1 MEKKKIL
8 FTARDMKIGGI
19 EKALVTL
26 LNYLI
31 QEYDITLILE
41 KKEGELLKKLD
52 YKIKVEEYTPND
64 NKILIIRK
72 VINLFNRIK
81 AIFKYKNKFDTSVS
95 FATYSVPGSFIARI
109 ASKNSI
115 LWGHMNY
122 LDQFSNDKD
131 KVKDFFVNINYNKF
145 SKIVFVSKGGM
156 YSFVEVF
163 PNMKKR
169 TFCCNNLIDGKHI
182 LSLSR
187 QTISYN
193 KEENE
198 FLFLNVS
205 RHDEEQK
212 KLSRI
217 IEAAN
222 KLKDEKFKFKVLFIG
237 EGKDTKKYKDMVNN
251 LGLNDKIIFLG
262 RMDNPY
268 PYFRIADCVLLSSD
282 YEGYPVVFI
291 ESFIL
296 NTPIITTNFTD
307 CDDVRDGKG
316 IVVNKNVN
324 EIFKAM
330 KKMLDEG
337 YTNKKFD
344 YNEYNNAIK
353 EKLREILE
361 G

>member
-31 QEYDITLILE
+31 EEYDITLVLE
-41 KKEGELLKKLD
+41 KKEGQLLKKLD
-52 YKIKVEEYTPND
+52 YKIKIEEYTPND
-64 NKILIIRK
+64 DKILIIRK
-72 VINLFNRIK
+72 TINLFNRVK
-81 AIFKYKNKFDTSVS
+81 ATFKYKNKFDTSVS
-95 FATYSVPGSFIARI
+95 FATYSVPGSFIART
-109 ASKNSI
+109 ASKNSV

-122 LDQFSNDKD
+122 LDQFNGDKD
-131 KVKDFFVNINYNKF
+131 KVKDFFVNLNYNKF
-145 SKIVFVSKGGM
+145 SKVVFVSKGGM
-156 YSFVEVF
+156 YSFVQVF

-169 TFCCNNLIDGKHI
+169 TFYCNNLIDGKHI

-193 KEENE
+193 KEKDE

-217 IEAAN
+217 IEAAD
-222 KLKDEKFKFKVLFIG
+222 KLKDEKYKFKVLFIG
-237 EGKDTKKYKDMVNN
+237 EGKDTKIYKNMVEKLKLKNE
-251 LGLNDKIIFLG
+251 IIFLG
-262 RMDNPY
+262 KQDNPY
-268 PYFRIADCVLLSSD
+268 PYFRLADCVLVSSD

-307 CDDVRDGKG
+307 CDDVANGRG
-316 IVVNKNVN
+316 IVVEKNTN

-330 KKMLDEG
+330 KKMIDEG

-344 YNEYNNAIK
+344 YNEYNDIIK
-353 EKLREILE
+353 EKLKEILK
-361 G
+361 